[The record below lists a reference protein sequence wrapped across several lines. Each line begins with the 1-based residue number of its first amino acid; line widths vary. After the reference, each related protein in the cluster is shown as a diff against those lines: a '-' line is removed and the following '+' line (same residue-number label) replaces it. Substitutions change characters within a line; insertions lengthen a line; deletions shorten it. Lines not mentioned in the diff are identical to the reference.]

1 MSISES
7 EISNF
12 KRSIQLAIEAEE
24 AGNLPIGA
32 VITLDDE
39 IVSEGRN
46 AIWYPRFN
54 PNRHAEIEALR
65 NVPEELWQSARK
77 MSLYTTLEPCLMC
90 VGAILLHPIKRVVYG
105 SADDY
110 GGSGLVFGHMP
121 TYFEEELSRIEW
133 SGPAYEEEC
142 DKLFLRV
149 MQLVMDRREKDN

>member
-1 MSISES
+1 MKISES
-7 EISNF
+7 ETSFF
-12 KRSIQLAIEAEE
+12 KRSIQLALEAGEE
-24 AGNLPIGA
+24 GNLPIGA

-65 NVPEELWQSARK
+65 NVPEELWQSK
-77 MSLYTTLEPCLMC
+77 GEMSLYTTLEPCLMC
-90 VGAILLHPIKRVVYG
+90 VGAILLHHIGRVVYG

-110 GGSGLVFGHMP
+110 GGAGLVFGHMP
-121 TYFEEELSRIEW
+121 KYFEEELSRIEW
-133 SGPAYEEEC
+133 IGPAYEEEC

-149 MQLVMDRREKDN
+149 MQLVMERREKEN